1 MQVMSNII
9 IRDQLFV
16 SFSRSTAYLFS
27 MKDVSVL
34 LFPLAETLSLD
45 CSSTVMVHEVTGGED
60 RLAVALVVVV
70 VILLLALVLVL
81 LMVDGGTA
89 TGSRWNLVE
98 AGLLACSSSFCMR
111 YNTELKQ

>member
-45 CSSTVMVHEVTGGED
+45 CSSTVMVHEVAGGED
-60 RLAVALVVVV
+60 RLAVALVVV

-89 TGSRWNLVE
+89 TGSRWDLVE

-111 YNTELKQ
+111 YNTKLKQ

>member
-45 CSSTVMVHEVTGGED
+45 CSSTVMVHEVAGGED

-70 VILLLALVLVL
+70 ILLLVL

-89 TGSRWNLVE
+89 TGSRWDLVE
-98 AGLLACSSSFCMR
+98 AGLLACSSSFCTR